1 MWVFSLFL
9 GPALAYAI
17 AMASNYPGSKIMVC
31 TDGLANVGIGNLE
44 TAQNLRVSGDNHGE
58 EDEVHT
64 PPSLSRTL
72 AHSLSFGCLHQQIY
86 TKLGQLAKKHGVTV
100 NVISI
105 RGDDCSMENLGAM
118 ADLTSGQVDIVD
130 PLRKQSNF
138 NFLIV
143 SNL

>member
-1 MWVFSLFL
+1 
-9 GPALAYAI
+9 
-17 AMASNYPGSKIMVC
+17 MVC

-58 EDEVHT
+58 EDEVPLL
-64 PPSLSRTL
+64 PPRPLQHPL
-72 AHSLSFGCLHQQIY
+72 AHSLSLPPFGYPNQQIY

-130 PLRKQSNF
+130 PLRKQSYISI
-138 NFLIV
+138 FL
-143 SNL
+143 